1 MRVVPPSRLPSSVA
15 SDAFL
20 RADDR
25 EALERDRAELYVAA
39 AELDRGGLYGD
50 QVLYWLRGP
59 WGNEERVLALEATLV
74 RRRQVGELQPRL
86 RSGAVVGP
94 VVVATRAPRS
104 GHHPWARVDAAEL
117 RNAADSS
124 GPTE

>member
-1 MRVVPPSRLPSSVA
+1 MRIVPPSRLPSSVA

-25 EALERDRAELYVAA
+25 EALQRDRAELYVAA

-59 WGNEERVLALEATLV
+59 WDDEERVLALEATLV

-94 VVVATRAPRS
+94 FVLARRATGS
-104 GHHPWARVDAAEL
+104 GHHAWALVDAAEL
-117 RNAADSS
+117 RNAEDPS